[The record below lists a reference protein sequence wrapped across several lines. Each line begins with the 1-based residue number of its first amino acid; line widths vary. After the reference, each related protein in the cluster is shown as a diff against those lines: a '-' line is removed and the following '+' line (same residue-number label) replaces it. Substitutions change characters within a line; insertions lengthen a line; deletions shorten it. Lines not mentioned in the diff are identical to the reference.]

1 MLLIYLIPINALG
14 FLLMLADKRRAKK
27 DLWRIPEKILMT
39 VALLGGSLGVYLG
52 MQTARHKTKH
62 PKFSVGVPV
71 ILAVQIFILI
81 PICLFL

>member
-27 DLWRIPEKILMT
+27 DLWRIPEKVLMT